1 MLIRLYSL
9 IYFLFIPYVLAKGIY
24 RREGLRILERLACY
38 FRSRYPYENCLWLHA
53 VSVGEVIS
61 VIPLVKLLLNKGEK
75 IVLTTGTISGSETC
89 RRYLG
94 DSVENVFFP
103 VDLTFVIS
111 RFVKYFRPKAVIITE
126 VELWPNLLF
135 FCKKNNIKIS
145 LINGRLSS
153 RTFRRL
159 SNLPKNLG
167 DMLLSF
173 DKVICQNQLYAERFE
188 DLGLKKS
195 SVFVSGNMKFDVKP
209 SFNLETEL
217 IKKLDKLFRHK
228 KIVVF
233 GSTHPEEDGKVLEVT
248 KILQKSFKELFIVQ
262 APRYIQNSQSIV
274 KKYSGAGL
282 KVTTLSQILI
292 DNTAKDGLI
301 VDRFGVLNYFYSKA
315 RVAFVGGSFE
325 EKGCHNVVEPAYFGV
340 PVIVGPHIENF
351 QYEVHSMEKRGILFI
366 VNNSK
371 ELSSAISNLLISKNC
386 TEKIKLNCRNFIL
399 SEKGGVKKTLEILD
413 YSN

>member
-1 MLIRLYSL
+1 
-9 IYFLFIPYVLAKGIY
+9 
-24 RREGLRILERLACY
+24 
-38 FRSRYPYENCLWLHA
+38 
-53 VSVGEVIS
+53 
-61 VIPLVKLLLNKGEK
+61 
-75 IVLTTGTISGSETC
+75 
-89 RRYLG
+89 
-94 DSVENVFFP
+94 
-103 VDLTFVIS
+103 
-111 RFVKYFRPKAVIITE
+111 
-126 VELWPNLLF
+126 
-135 FCKKNNIKIS
+135 
-145 LINGRLSS
+145 
-153 RTFRRL
+153 
-159 SNLPKNLG
+159 
-167 DMLLSF
+167 
-173 DKVICQNQLYAERFE
+173 
-188 DLGLKKS
+188 
-195 SVFVSGNMKFDVKP
+195 GNMKFDVKP

-371 ELSSAISNLLISKNC
+371 ELSSAISNLLI
-386 TEKIKLNCRNFIL
+386 
-399 SEKGGVKKTLEILD
+399 
-413 YSN
+413 